1 MRELNWN
8 LLKSQQKA
16 NIDPNIKTSP
26 CINEHCGIMTN
37 YSCEGDCYWCNM
49 QANLMENIE
58 YFKEQIARLEEA
70 KRIIKFTQEEEE

>member
-8 LLKSQQKA
+8 LLKSQRGA

-37 YSCEGDCYWCNM
+37 YSGEGDCYWCNM
-49 QANLMENIE
+49 QANHMFHIE
-58 YFKEQIARLEEA
+58 HLKEQIARLEEA